1 MNRIEIEIKLHRGRA
16 DALEA
21 IAAMSEDERNAP
33 RTRSEDN
40 PDSWWTHADHF
51 IHTTL
56 IERNFNEM
64 IRRHVRGERGMDNN
78 LVNDEGKSLKPIEDI
93 MAYVHRMTEEWKV
106 KNEGKPLDELVKI
119 GLATRADTLTL
130 LNQLTDE
137 QLASKIPGAPWADG
151 TVGGIMAVHTDHT
164 LMHRRW
170 ADEGTPEHAH

>member
-1 MNRIEIEIKLHRGRA
+1 MNRIEIEIKLNRGRA

-21 IAAMSEDERNAP
+21 IAAMPENERYEP

-64 IRRHVRGERGMDNN
+64 IRKHVRGERGMDAN
-78 LVNDEGKSLKPIEDI
+78 LVGEDGAAMKPIKDI
-93 MAYVHRMTEEWKV
+93 MAYVHRMTEKWKV
-106 KNEGKPLDELVKI
+106 EHEGKPLDELVKI
-119 GLATRADTLTL
+119 GLAVRADTFTL
-130 LNQLTDE
+130 LNELTDE

-164 LMHRRW
+164 HMHQQW
-170 ADEGTPEHAH
+170 AADGTPEH

>member
-21 IAAMSEDERNAP
+21 IAAMSEDERNQP

-130 LNQLTDE
+130 LNELTDE
-137 QLASKIPGAPWADG
+137 QLSSKIPGAPWADG